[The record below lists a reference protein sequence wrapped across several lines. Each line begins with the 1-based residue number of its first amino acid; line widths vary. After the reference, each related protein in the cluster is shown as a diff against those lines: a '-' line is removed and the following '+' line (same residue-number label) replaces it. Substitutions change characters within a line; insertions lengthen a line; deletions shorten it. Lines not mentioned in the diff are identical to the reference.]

1 MKPVQRYDNLLL
13 KHWQQ
18 KINKIL
24 CKENDQSAHS
34 MFNHHIFVLYL
45 TGLACI
51 KQIMMKRYK
60 KWLIALGVV
69 LLAGAAIVY
78 YLFTL
83 KYDDTTTVKADF
95 TVNAMDFIKEFKQD
109 MAAANKK
116 YSEKIVVVN
125 GTVSAIEMADT
136 TANIKM
142 VDTTNGAYII
152 FAFQQQH
159 LGEAK
164 SIKAGEQVSIK
175 GSCSNGALRNILEA
189 EYITFKRCA
198 VNK

>member
-1 MKPVQRYDNLLL
+1 M
-13 KHWQQ
+13 
-18 KINKIL
+18 
-24 CKENDQSAHS
+24 
-34 MFNHHIFVLYL
+34 
-45 TGLACI
+45 T
-51 KQIMMKRYK
+51 KRYK
-60 KWLIALGVV
+60 KWLLALGVV
-69 LLAGAAIVY
+69 LLAGVGVIW
-78 YLFTL
+78 YLYAL
-83 KYDDTTTVKADF
+83 KYEDTATIKADY
-95 TVNAMDFIKEFKQD
+95 TVNALDFINEFKQD

-125 GTVSAIEMADT
+125 GMVSAIEMADT

-159 LGEAK
+159 LNDAK
-164 SIKAGEQVSIK
+164 AIKQGEQVSIK
-175 GSCSNGALRNILEA
+175 GRCSNGAFSSILDT

>member
-1 MKPVQRYDNLLL
+1 MF
-13 KHWQQ
+13 KH
-18 KINKIL
+18 
-24 CKENDQSAHS
+24 S
-34 MFNHHIFVLYL
+34 IFVCC
-45 TGLACI
+45 LACNAGL
-51 KQIMMKRYK
+51 KQKMMNRYK
-60 KWLIALGVV
+60 KWLMGLVII
-69 LLAGAAIVY
+69 LLAGAAVIY

-83 KYDDTTTVKADF
+83 KYDDTATVKEDYTVKAI
-95 TVNAMDFIKEFKQD
+95 DFIKEFKQD

-116 YSEKIVVVN
+116 YSEKIIVVN

-142 VDTTNGAYII
+142 IDTTNGAYII

-159 LGEAK
+159 LSEAK
-164 SIKAGEQVSIK
+164 TIKEGEQVSIK
-175 GSCSNGALRNILEA
+175 GSCSNGAFSNILEA